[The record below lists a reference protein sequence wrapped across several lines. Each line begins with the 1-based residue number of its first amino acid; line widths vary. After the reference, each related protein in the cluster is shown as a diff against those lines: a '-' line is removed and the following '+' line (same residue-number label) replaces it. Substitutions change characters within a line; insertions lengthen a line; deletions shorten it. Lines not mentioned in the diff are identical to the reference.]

1 MRECFP
7 RAVVLG
13 DPAAPLQPGPTC
25 RPADISEAGQR
36 VEACLCDTDL
46 CNSYSQLGEETRQD
60 TEQSKGDAVNTET
73 GLDVLEEN
81 EEDEEEEKV
90 VERVRTAAK
99 TGEKPLRALKS
110 SEEWSSESSGKAIVS
125 AGGQNVST
133 RLRCFSCGDLFSP
146 DTQCE
151 FSGQVSPAPNTRPH
165 IVITSTPRDW

>member
-25 RPADISEAGQR
+25 HPTDLSEAGQR

-46 CNSYSQLGEETRQD
+46 CNSFSQQGEETRQD
-60 TEQSKGDAVNTET
+60 TEQSKGDAVNTEN
-73 GLDVLEEN
+73 GLDMLEEN
-81 EEDEEEEKV
+81 VEEEA
-90 VERVRTAAK
+90 ERVRTAAK
-99 TGEKPLRALKS
+99 TDEKPQRALKS
-110 SEEWSSESSGKAIVS
+110 SEEWSSESSGKAIMS